1 MYQPLQNTYSFI
13 SGKNWKLSL
22 VELTSFLEARS
33 WSFEIQEIS
42 RSFFTVKTEPAI
54 DNFIIDELGGILKIS
69 ETTAFVPTQ
78 QLVDAFI
85 KKDKKAKA
93 QIKNALPFDALAG
106 KMPSASSGKSVFG
119 VSVYW
124 ADTPFSFNKIANTI
138 QRFLGS
144 SLKGALK
151 SQGKKAR
158 FMGFPRGRGHPQ
170 LTSVELLKKGLV
182 EDKAE
187 VSLCIGKNR
196 TSIGTTVAVH
206 NPFEFQKRD
215 IEKPVQRKIF
225 AIPPR
230 VAKIMVNLSHCTAGK
245 VFLDPFCGV
254 GTILQEA
261 LLAKAKVIGI
271 DINRWCVD
279 AARRNLEWIDRE
291 YSLEKANFAVLIG
304 DSRRLTSKIREEIDC
319 IATEPDLGPAL
330 RQIPTTSYATKLLVD
345 LKPLYRD
352 FLNQANDLL
361 RANGFLVIVSP
372 FVKTRSGK
380 PATMNLQE
388 IALKIGFTPVKP
400 FRTVVFAE
408 DSSAAPSLKEM
419 TSFIDVDEHHKIGR
433 EIHIFQKTK

>member
-1 MYQPLQNTYSFI
+1 MSQPAPNTYSFV

-22 VELTSFLEARS
+22 AELTSFLDARGCT
-33 WSFEIQEIS
+33 FEVQEIS
-42 RSFFTVKTEPAI
+42 HSFFTVKTDSPI
-54 DNFIIDELGGILKIS
+54 DASVIDELGGILKIS
-69 ETTAFVPTQ
+69 ETAAFVSTE
-78 QLVDAFI
+78 QLAEAFI
-85 KKDKKAKA
+85 KENKQAKN
-93 QIKNALPFDALAG
+93 QIKTNLPLDALAD

-124 ADTPFSFNKIANTI
+124 ADTPYSFNKAANTI

-144 SLKGALK
+144 SLKDELK
-151 SQGKKAR
+151 AQGKKAR

-170 LTSVELLKKGLV
+170 LTAVEVLKKGLV
-182 EDKAE
+182 EDSAE
-187 VSLCIGKNR
+187 VLLCIGKHK

-230 VAKIMVNLSHCTAGK
+230 VAKIMVNLTHCTAGK

-271 DINRWCVD
+271 DFNRWCVE
-279 AARRNLEWIDRE
+279 ASRRNLEWIDRE
-291 YSLEKANFAVLIG
+291 YSLENADFAVLQG

-330 RQIPTTSYATKLLVD
+330 RQIPTTAYAIKHLAN
-345 LKPLYRD
+345 LKPLYSD
-352 FLNQANDLL
+352 FLSEAHEIL
-361 RANGFLVIVSP
+361 RVDGFLAIVSP

-380 PATMNLQE
+380 PVTMNLQE
-388 IALKIGFTPVKP
+388 TALKIGFKQVKP
-400 FRTVVFAE
+400 FQAVVFAQ
-408 DSSAAPSLKEM
+408 DSSAAPSLKD
-419 TSFIDVDEHHKIGR
+419 TASFVDVDEHHKIGR